1 MMNVFKLN
9 TVMIILVISSLV
21 KMIIVMLSVVL
32 NAIILSVAL
41 VNAFKLQ
48 TDRCKVVILNVVI

>member
-1 MMNVFKLN
+1 MVNVLRLN

-32 NAIILSVAL
+32 NALILSVAL

-48 TDRCKVVILNVVI
+48 TDRCMVVILNVVI